1 MNIYSDNN
9 QSVNAVFD
17 VSSYINK
24 DVDSVKKTLEGS
36 KMTPIIIGDGTK
48 IINQYPLDGTKLNIG
63 SKVFIL
69 TNGTNYTMPD
79 ITNWSRSEVETFAKL
94 IKLDVLFDG
103 YGYVTKY
110 NFEKNSK
117 IDLSKSLSVTL
128 EKKYEEKEEDKTTIK
143 KGS

>member
-1 MNIYSDNN
+1 MLPITFPNN
-9 QSVNAVFD
+9 FTFFL
-17 VSSYINK
+17 YIFK
-24 DVDSVKKTLEGS
+24 LGKQEFTFKYIKTGIKP

>member
-1 MNIYSDNN
+1 
-9 QSVNAVFD
+9 
-17 VSSYINK
+17 
-24 DVDSVKKTLEGS
+24 
-36 KMTPIIIGDGTK
+36 
-48 IINQYPLDGTKLNIG
+48 
-63 SKVFIL
+63 
-69 TNGTNYTMPD
+69 MPD